1 MEDSKSI
8 TDEKMNNM
16 SAAIEYLKNLGNEEM
31 SNLSPAMEY
40 LKNLTDEEMNYL
52 IPAEIEDLLIAIIN
66 ENRYIN
72 NSLLKIKEWEKYINI
87 AKSIGNYQLVNDL
100 EKELENIKQSLR
112 NEEIKNLTP
121 AESEEL
127 IIDLRNHNNPEYSS
141 IIVEIQEC
149 ERIINDYKA
158 LGGSENIIELE
169 KKLAFIKQDL
179 YRLLFFSL
187 DTQTQQEILLQSKKG
202 TTEKSEN
209 VTSELNQKNK

>member
-1 MEDSKSI
+1 MKDSKSI
-8 TDEKMNNM
+8 TDEKKNNM
-16 SAAIEYLKNLGNEEM
+16 STAIEYLKNLGNEEM

-40 LKNLTDEEMNYL
+40 LKSLTDEEMNYL

-187 DTQTQQEILLQSKKG
+187 DTQTQQEILLQSRKG